1 MKLENKVAIVTGAGR
16 GIGKAIALNLAQE
29 GTHLALIARTEREI
43 AATAFACEQYGVTA
57 KYYPFDLTQISRI
70 PWLVEQIKR
79 DFKEINILIN
89 DAGRY
94 EEADP
99 IDSNLK
105 EWDKTLDL
113 NFKAIYHLTQEVLKI
128 FPENREA
135 AVINISSISGLTTTS
150 GGEIYNSS
158 KAALR
163 SYAGCL
169 YEDVR
174 ERGIKVTTIY
184 PGYVNT
190 SMTAEDKL
198 DHDKMI
204 QPEDIASAVNWALKI
219 PETACPTDITIRPQR
234 SPSRKAA

>member
-1 MKLENKVAIVTGAGR
+1 M
-16 GIGKAIALNLAQE
+16 
-29 GTHLALIARTEREI
+29 ALIARTEREI

-57 KYYPFDLTQISRI
+57 KYYPFDLTQISKI
-70 PWLVEQIKR
+70 PWLVEQIKN

-94 EEADP
+94 EEGDP
-99 IDSNLK
+99 INSNLR

-135 AVINISSISGLTTTS
+135 AVINISSISGLTTTG

-158 KAALR
+158 KAALK

-204 QPEDIASAVNWALKI
+204 QPEDIASGVNWALKI